1 MQDVAVSVVGKYR
14 YFMHSPAQHDSVP
27 VIVDIILVG
36 RTKIIT
42 LHSGIWLENRTDRRV
57 SFRLH
62 VPITPLVAPVAEA
75 APPGVQRGPSDF
87 KTDATVGP
95 LSPDEG
101 AVNWLSFRRINQE
114 IRLWPIVYCC
124 LQSQSVMCSSLHASD
139 AQS

>member
-1 MQDVAVSVVGKYR
+1 VSVVGKYR

-75 APPGVQRGPSDF
+75 PPPGAERGPSDF

-101 AVNWLSFRRINQE
+101 ACTLGWV
-114 IRLWPIVYCC
+114 
-124 LQSQSVMCSSLHASD
+124 
-139 AQS
+139 